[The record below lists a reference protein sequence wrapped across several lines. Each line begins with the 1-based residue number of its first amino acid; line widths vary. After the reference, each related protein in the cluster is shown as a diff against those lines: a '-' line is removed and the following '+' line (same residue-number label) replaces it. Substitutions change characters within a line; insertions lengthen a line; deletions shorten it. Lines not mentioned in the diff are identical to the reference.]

1 MGKKTDEKT
10 ERTTVNLTPE
20 AQAIK
25 DRLTAEWDLRKLLS
39 SAIILFDHQNYLV
52 QKRLIIET
60 MGGAPTSVAEIEA
73 RFRSQV
79 LQIVRESKGA
89 SRTKPAYR
97 KAKTAK
103 SR

>member
-1 MGKKTDEKT
+1 MGKTKGEKT

-20 AQAIK
+20 AQLIK
-25 DRLTAEWDLRKLLS
+25 DRLTSEWDLKKLLS

-60 MGGAPTSVAEIEA
+60 MGGTSTSVAEIEA

-79 LQIVRESKGA
+79 LQIVQESKA
-89 SRTKPAYR
+89 VSQTKRVSR
-97 KAKTAK
+97 KAKSAK
-103 SR
+103 SG